1 MSLENPRKKNQMSE
15 QKPAS
20 ESPPSPSRCY
30 ATEVKEAVCK
40 LLYLVAESKWHTLVI
55 DTDEDEPSVDLW
67 YRGKHVRA
75 NGLPRAGWIS
85 PEPEADGSGDYWSFL
100 ECCQRALAEA
110 AKLP

>member
-1 MSLENPRKKNQMSE
+1 MSE
-15 QKPAS
+15 QIEGVP
-20 ESPPSPSRCY
+20 EGLGPSRCY
-30 ATEVKEAVCK
+30 ATEVKEAVGK
-40 LLYLVAESKWHTLVI
+40 LLDLAACSSWHTLVI
-55 DTDEDEPSVDLW
+55 DTDEDEPSVELW